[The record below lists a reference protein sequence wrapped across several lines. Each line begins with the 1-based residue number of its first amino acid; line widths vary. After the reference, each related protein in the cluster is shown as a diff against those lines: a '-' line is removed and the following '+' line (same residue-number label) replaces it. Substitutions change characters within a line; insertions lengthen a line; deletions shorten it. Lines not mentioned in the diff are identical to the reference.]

1 MVARVARVVRLLP
14 LIEMVEMVVLV
25 GAVALPLIIK
35 AALIIDPVV
44 GVDIPVVEA
53 VVITV
58 ATQIMVEAVVAL
70 LILVRTNPIRRM
82 RILDTAL

>member
-1 MVARVARVVRLLP
+1 MEDLTVLGRLHLHPSLMVARVVRLLP

-58 ATQIMVEAVVAL
+58 ATQIMVEAVV
-70 LILVRTNPIRRM
+70 V
-82 RILDTAL
+82 